1 MRQAT
6 EADFPF
12 VDEMLGLAV
21 NNPAMGIG
29 YPGGSFEDMQKELS
43 EIDKTISNSIL
54 IIENNGRAIGIIGVY
69 DAPWGLYL
77 VGPIFAPQHHSSK
90 NIADIIPAFLN
101 SGNFA
106 DKTVIVDAKEGNA
119 AMVDALETLGFE
131 HTYSGVSMRLN
142 IGQCAP
148 SPAAAGVSKI
158 SLEDKAQLQH
168 VCEIFDAYLSPWRS
182 GGMDYMEELLK
193 DGAFVA
199 SVSEVGNIIGGIVWE
214 QRGDFN
220 ELNYL
225 CIDKEYQ
232 GKGYGRRL
240 LDYVIEDIRGTITPS
255 VENFLYLDVAQDN
268 TAAQDFYTRCGFDTE
283 YLRRVYKKI
292 REGEMG
298 KNG

>member
-1 MRQAT
+1 MVMRQAT

-12 VDEMLGLAV
+12 VDEMLGLAA

-54 IIENNGRAIGIIGVY
+54 IIENNNRAIGIIGIY

-77 VGPIFAPQHHSSK
+77 IGPIFAPQHHSSK
-90 NIADIIPAFLN
+90 NIAEVIPTFLN

-119 AMVDALETLGFE
+119 AMVDVLETLGFE
-131 HTYSGVSMRLN
+131 HTYSGASMRLN

-148 SPAAAGVSKI
+148 KSATTGVSKI
-158 SLEDKAQLQH
+158 SLEHKAQLER
-168 VCEIFDAYLSPWRS
+168 VCEIFDAYLPPWRS
-182 GGMDYMEELLK
+182 GGMNYMEELLEG
-193 DGAFVA
+193 GAFA
-199 SVSEVGNIIGGIVWE
+199 ATVSEGGSIVGGIVWE
-214 QRGDFN
+214 RRGDFN

-232 GKGYGRRL
+232 SKGYGRRL
-240 LDYVIEDIRGTITPS
+240 LDYVIEDIRSTTTPD
-255 VENFLYLDVAQDN
+255 VEHFLYLDVAQDN
-268 TAAQDFYTRCGFDTE
+268 VAARDFYTHCGFETE
-283 YLRRVYKKI
+283 YLRMVYTIKTSV
-292 REGEMG
+292 
-298 KNG
+298 